1 MEANPAMALYL
12 VSYDVPVKNES
23 EYQELWDYLEGLGG
37 IKILY
42 SEYAVPF
49 TGKAIDL
56 ATEISSTH
64 LKKGDRLLVCE
75 LFDGNGG
82 TISWLNLKISDD
94 DFRALLKKHARTIN

>member
-12 VSYDVPVKNES
+12 VSYDIPVKNEG
-23 EYQELWDYLEGLGG
+23 EYQELWDYLEELGG

-49 TGKAIDL
+49 SDKAIDL
-56 ATEISSTH
+56 ANKINKH

-75 LFDGNGG
+75 LFDGTGG
-82 TISWLNLKISDD
+82 TLAWVNLKISDE
-94 DFRALLKKHARTIN
+94 DFQKLLKKHARNIK